1 MINKGMFTNN
11 SNEWCTPRQLY
22 DELNKQYHFDIDLA
36 SSDENHLCDHYFT
49 KKNDAL
55 ANEWGGHVAFCNPPY
70 GKEIGKF
77 VEKAYKTVMDNR
89 YKTIIVMLIPS
100 RTDTKYWHNYIFN
113 CPYASIKFLKGR
125 IKFVMDGEIQ
135 QSAPFPSAIVV
146 FDNINKQKS
155 KILY

>member
-1 MINKGMFTNN
+1 MRSPMNG
-11 SNEWCTPRQLY
+11 
-22 DELNKQYHFDIDLA
+22 
-36 SSDENHLCDHYFT
+36 
-49 KKNDAL
+49 
-55 ANEWGGHVAFCNPPY
+55 GGHVAFCNPPY

-100 RTDTKYWHNYIFN
+100 RTDTRYWHNYIFN

>member
-1 MINKGMFTNN
+1 
-11 SNEWCTPRQLY
+11 
-22 DELNKQYHFDIDLA
+22 
-36 SSDENHLCDHYFT
+36 
-49 KKNDAL
+49 
-55 ANEWGGHVAFCNPPY
+55 
-70 GKEIGKF
+70 
-77 VEKAYKTVMDNR
+77 MDNR

-100 RTDTKYWHNYIFN
+100 RTDTRYWHNYIFN

-125 IKFVMDGEIQ
+125 IKFVMDGEMQ